1 MKMREFLEI
10 ARLTIKRTGM
20 FFLDIRRLNSDLFRK
35 ICFILIALYPKTI
48 LEEAIPEEDTE
59 L

>member
-10 ARLTIKRTGM
+10 SSFAIKRLGM
-20 FFLDIRRLNSDLFRK
+20 FFLDIERLNSDIFK
-35 ICFILIALYPKTI
+35 KTYFSLIVLYPKTI
-48 LEEAIPEEDTE
+48 LEEAIPEEDME

>member
-1 MKMREFLEI
+1 MREFLEI
-10 ARLTIKRTGM
+10 SKLTIKRIGM
-20 FFLDIRRLNSDLFRK
+20 FFLDIRRSNSDVFRK
-35 ICFILIALYPKTI
+35 ICFILIVLYPKTV